1 MKEISSTTK
10 FSDYNGLI
18 RTSTISRQRRGRTV
32 QMRYT
37 TNLQC
42 QNVWVSESPIRVYDF
57 LQLPTTYIA
66 HSNVVDLAT
75 ANQVIECMERLLNG
89 GTSIPAV
96 GLGGKA
102 RVGVTLRHT
111 HGCARMF
118 QCSYVQTYTQARHT
132 IISDQAR
139 CSHDPHGMHIQI
151 RTFCYISY
159 GAHLSQYSQ
168 LCMIWRTCTGVS
180 AVQQFICALS
190 APPGRCQCSLSED
203 D

>member
-10 FSDYNGLI
+10 FSDYNGQLC
-18 RTSTISRQRRGRTV
+18 TSTISRQRRGRTV

-66 HSNVVDLAT
+66 HSDVVDLAT

-102 RVGVTLRHT
+102 RVGVTLRQTSHT
-111 HGCARMF
+111 HGCARVF
-118 QCSYVQTYTQARHT
+118 QCFYIQTYTQACHT

-139 CSHDPHGMHIQI
+139 CSYDLHGMACTYRYIHFVTFHMEHICHNI
-151 RTFCYISY
+151 ANC
-159 GAHLSQYSQ
+159 
-168 LCMIWRTCTGVS
+168 V
-180 AVQQFICALS
+180 
-190 APPGRCQCSLSED
+190 
-203 D
+203 